1 MSMNWLEGMPP
12 QMADPMTEHVGSPQM
27 GSPMAEQMGS
37 PMAMPVFAGQK
48 LVVVGGSSGMGRQT
62 AADMVAAG
70 GSAVV
75 IGLDD
80 GRVNDT
86 AAELSRNGKA
96 YGIAADLTNRMEVE
110 RVRQQLADEHADAT
124 LLVNAAGLFV
134 PKPFLDHDGADYDSY
149 LELDRAIFFITQM
162 VARGMVSQGRG
173 GSIVTIGSMW
183 AHQAIGATPSSAYS
197 LGKGGLHALTRNLSL
212 ELAPYQIRVNAVAPA
227 VVATPI
233 YERFVPKDKLEET
246 LHSFD
251 GFHPL
256 GRTGT
261 TRDMANVITF
271 LLSPATS
278 WVTGA
283 IWDVDGGVMAGRN

>member
-1 MSMNWLEGMPP
+1 MSMNWLEGVHRDMDGPGMV
-12 QMADPMTEHVGSPQM
+12 Q
-27 GSPMAEQMGS
+27 
-37 PMAMPVFAGQK
+37 AMPVFAGQK
-48 LVVVGGSSGMGRQT
+48 LVVVGGSSGMGRQA
-62 AADMVAAG
+62 AADVVAAG
-70 GSAVV
+70 GSVV
-75 IGLDD
+75 IIGEDAGKVDD
-80 GRVNDT
+80 TVRALAKEG
-86 AAELSRNGKA
+86 SA
-96 YGIAADLTNRMEVE
+96 YGITADLTDRMQAEQVC
-110 RVRQQLADEHADAT
+110 RQLAAEHADAT

-149 LELDRAIFFITQM
+149 AELDRAIFFVTQT
-162 VARGMVSQGRG
+162 VVRGMVAADRG
-173 GSIVTIGSMW
+173 GSIVNIGSMW

-197 LGKGGLHALTRNLSL
+197 LAKGGLHALTRNLAL

-246 LHSFD
+246 LRSFD

-261 TRDMANVITF
+261 VRDLANTITF

-278 WVTGA
+278 WVTGV

>member
-1 MSMNWLEGMPP
+1 MSMNWLEGTRP
-12 QMADPMTEHVGSPQM
+12 QMEMEGADR
-27 GSPMAEQMGS
+27 

-62 AADMVAAG
+62 AADVVAAG
-70 GSAVV
+70 GSAVI
-75 IGLDD
+75 IGQDAGKVDD
-80 GRVNDT
+80 TVQTLAKEGS
-86 AAELSRNGKA
+86 AH
-96 YGIAADLTNRMEVE
+96 GITADLADRMQAE
-110 RVRQQLADEHADAT
+110 RVCQQLAAEHADAT

-149 LELDRAIFFITQM
+149 AELDRATFFITQT
-162 VARGMVSQGRG
+162 VARGMVAGGQG
-173 GSIVTIGSMW
+173 GSIVNIGSMW
-183 AHQAIGATPSSAYS
+183 ANQAIGATPSSAYS
-197 LGKGGLHALTRNLSL
+197 LAKGGLHALTRNLAL
-212 ELAPYQIRVNAVAPA
+212 ELAPHQIRVNTVAPA

-233 YERFVPKDKLEET
+233 YERFVPQDQL
-246 LHSFD
+246 D

-261 TRDMANVITF
+261 ARDMANTITF

-283 IWDVDGGVMAGRN
+283 IWNVDGGVMAGRN